1 MRGVGEKTAVILD
14 GHPLWVDALS
24 RLLTDLGIKVVGTTP
39 SPVEAA
45 ELVAEHRPALFI
57 ADHDA
62 LALADEGLDVLRQAS
77 SNETEVCC
85 VVLASNDDPADIA
98 GAFAAGASM
107 YCVKTTAPVDLASAI
122 RQMFETSIY
131 HAGPRGEAPSP
142 ITEPDPAPGLTK
154 REIEILQLVAEGYS
168 NARLA

>member
-62 LALADEGLDVLRQAS
+62 LELADEGLDVLRQAS
-77 SNETEVCC
+77 SSETEVCC

-98 GAFAAGASM
+98 GAFAAGGSLFCAE
-107 YCVKTTAPVDLASAI
+107 TTAPLDLASANP
-122 RQMFETSIY
+122 QKVETTLY
-131 HAGPRGEAPSP
+131 HPRPRGGGADAATRP
-142 ITEPDPAPGLTK
+142 
-154 REIEILQLVAEGYS
+154 
-168 NARLA
+168 